1 MLGPEA
7 WPVWLGEEPADL
19 RQLKAPLAPYPV
31 SAALIGQ
38 FSEPQRQERSSGA
51 PADWAMQAFALARHD
66 AYGPLSRPGDQGIY
80 ALPPAYTEQAV
91 RDVALQLSRAGIR
104 LALALNQV
112 LAKAAN

>member
-38 FSEPQRQERSSGA
+38 ISELQRQERSSGA

-66 AYGPLSRPGDQGIY
+66 AYGLLPRPGDQGTY
-80 ALPPAYTEQAV
+80 ALPPAYTKQAV
-91 RDVALQLSRAGIR
+91 RDVVLQLSRAGVR
-104 LALALNQV
+104 LAFVLNQALV
-112 LAKAAN
+112 AAAN

>member
-38 FSEPQRQERSSGA
+38 ISEPQRKEWSSGT
-51 PADWAMQAFALARHD
+51 PADWAMEAFALARRD
-66 AYGPLSRPGDQGIY
+66 AYGLLPRPGDYGTY
-80 ALPPAYTEQAV
+80 GLPPAYTEQAEQ
-91 RDVALQLSRAGIR
+91 DVALQLSRAGIR
-104 LALALNQV
+104 LAFVLNQV